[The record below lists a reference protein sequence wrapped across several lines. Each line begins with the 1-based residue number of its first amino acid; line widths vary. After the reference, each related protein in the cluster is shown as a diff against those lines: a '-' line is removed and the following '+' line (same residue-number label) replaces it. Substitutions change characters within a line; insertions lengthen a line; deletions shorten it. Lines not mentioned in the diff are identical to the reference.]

1 MNVMVLP
8 NNEAFSKLT
17 SDKIAKHHFIAY
29 GDGNGYFRIVKD
41 LFSGLYGARVSTKE
55 LRKYVQKYKKF
66 SRRVNSRYK

>member
-41 LFSGLYGARVSTKE
+41 RISNNYGARISENTLHWHLLQKNTK
-55 LRKYVQKYKKF
+55 
-66 SRRVNSRYK
+66 N